1 MKLRAI
7 RVKKIPSLIA
17 LAKNQIFLN
26 RHIESMRYINPM
38 NTQYITDTSGKRVS
52 VIIPITD
59 YENLIEDVADLAS
72 VAERR
77 DDERISLDEV
87 KANLV
92 KDGLLQG

>member
-1 MKLRAI
+1 
-7 RVKKIPSLIA
+7 
-17 LAKNQIFLN
+17 
-26 RHIESMRYINPM
+26 M